1 MATRRELPAD
11 VASALDRVPEARNRF
26 AELPA
31 ERQAEWLDWIDDAGG
46 RQDRADRVD
55 ELIRRLVPSAAEEE
69 EVVERRG
76 PPFGRYWWLWLLL
89 LLLLVVGGLLAWY
102 FLSRGDDKATVP
114 NVIGLQSDAA
124 AQRIDD
130 EGLDS
135 LPRTGPSNRPQGVV
149 FAQKPGAG
157 TQLDEGQTVTI
168 SISGGVQQVSVP
180 SVVGQTQ
187 GAAVTALN
195 EVGLKPV
202 LQNVSSSKPAGRVVA
217 QNPASGTQVGK
228 GSEVKLNVS
237 TGTGGGATTQSTTTA
252 TTSATTTST
261 APTTTTTA
269 TTPSAASVSVP
280 DVVGQPEIPAL
291 RRLNTL
297 GLRPTVAYTDSSEA
311 ANTVVSQSP
320 AAGGTLK
327 RGSRVQVRVSSGP
340 NPQPAAAV
348 PDVTGQDQA
357 SATSSLR
364 SAGFRVVVFSRSASG
379 HSDVGKV
386 VEQQP
391 QAGANIP
398 GGSLVALFVGR

>member
-1 MATRRELPAD
+1 VATRRELPAD
-11 VASALDRVPEARNRF
+11 VASALDRVPEARDRF
-26 AELPA
+26 AALPA

-168 SISGGVQQVSVP
+168 SISGGAQQVSVP

-187 GAAVTALN
+187 GAAVTALTDA
-195 EVGLKPV
+195 GLKPV

-228 GSEVKLNVS
+228 GSEVNLNVS

-261 APTTTTTA
+261 TPTTTTTA

-379 HSDVGKV
+379 QSDVGKV

-391 QAGANIP
+391 QSGANIP